1 MEGVLVVNGGGAA
14 LNVVDVRTLVGDDER
29 ALKLSHRRGVDAEIR
44 LQRDR
49 HVNALGDVDEGTTG
63 PGGSVQRGELVVT
76 RRYALTEV
84 LLKNLRVLA
93 QAGVGVGEDD
103 TLTLKIFLD
112 LLVDDLRLVLSGD
125 AGDQSR
131 LLGLG
136 DTEAVVG
143 VTDFLGQVFPVV
155 DLAIRGTH
163 VVLERI
169 EIHVGQV
176 GAPRRHRLTFE
187 QLQRLQAA
195 LPHPLRLVLHLR
207 DEAND
212 FFVNSGGDIL
222 RVVVGVVPTVFVTAD
237 RLDDLIIGH
246 STVISARGGC
256 LRHSCVNLSFLTK
269 CYLRR
274 TFRAPGR
281 ITGIPTGMWVVHTCP
296 PPASVESL
304 WTWTS
309 RSLPK
314 ASVSAS
320 HSCGKSPAT
329 F

>member
-1 MEGVLVVNGGGAA
+1 M
-14 LNVVDVRTLVGDDER
+14 
-29 ALKLSHRRGVDAEIR
+29 
-44 LQRDR
+44 
-49 HVNALGDVDEGTTG
+49 NALGDVDEGTTG
-63 PGGSVQRGELVVT
+63 PGGRVQRGELIVT
-76 RRYALTEV
+76 RGHALTEI
-84 LLKNLRVLA
+84 LLENLRVLA

-103 TLTLKIFLD
+103 ALPLEIFLD

-125 AGDQSR
+125 AGDQTR
-131 LLGLG
+131 LFGLG
-136 DTEAVVG
+136 NTEAIVG
-143 VTDFLGQVFPVV
+143 VADFLGQIFPVV
-155 DLAIRGTH
+155 DLTIRRAH

-169 EIHVGQV
+169 KIDMGQV

-187 QLQRLQAA
+187 QFQCLQTAF
-195 LPHPLRLVLHLR
+195 PHPLRLVLHLR

-212 FFVNSGGDIL
+212 FFVNSGGDVL
-222 RVVVGVVPTVFVTAD
+222 RVVVGVMPTVFVTAD

-246 STVISARGGC
+246 STVFSARGGC

-269 CYLRR
+269 CYFRR

-296 PPASVESL
+296 PPASVESR

-309 RSLPK
+309 SSLPK

>member
-1 MEGVLVVNGGGAA
+1 MQRVLVVNRGGAA
-14 LNVVDVRTLVGDDER
+14 LDVVHVGTLVSDDER
-29 ALKLSHRRGVDAEIR
+29 ALKLTHGGGVNAEVR

-49 HVNALGDVDEGTTG
+49 HMDALGHVHEGATG
-63 PGGSVQRGELVVT
+63 PGGRVQRGELVVASGHT
-76 RRYALTEV
+76 LAEV
-84 LLKNLRVLA
+84 FLEDLGVFA
-93 QAGVGVGEDD
+93 QASVSVGEDD
-103 TLTLKIFLD
+103 ALALQVFLD
-112 LLVDDLRLVLSGD
+112 LLVDDLRLVLGGD
-125 AGDQSR
+125 AGDQAR

-143 VTDFLGQVFPVV
+143 IADFLGQVFPVV
-155 DLAIRGTH
+155 DLTIRGTH

-176 GAPRRHRLTFE
+176 GAPRRHRLAFE
-187 QLQRLQAA
+187 QFQRLQAA

-237 RLDDLIIGH
+237 RLDDLVIGH

-296 PPASVESL
+296 PPASVDSR

-309 RSLPK
+309 SSLPK